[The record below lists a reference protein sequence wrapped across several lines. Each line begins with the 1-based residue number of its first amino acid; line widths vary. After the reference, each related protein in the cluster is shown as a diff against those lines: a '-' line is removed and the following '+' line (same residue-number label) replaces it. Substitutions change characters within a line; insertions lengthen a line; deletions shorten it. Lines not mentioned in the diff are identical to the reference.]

1 MASIL
6 LSVGPPGYRE
16 PKDRR
21 YAVLPCG
28 VGFPRQTKDV
38 FMARIGLNLVLAA
51 LFVFSATVDVHAQSR
66 EERRDRRELSRA
78 RIESIELFGKVY
90 ERLIRNYVDELD
102 PEELIEVAIEAML
115 SELDTHSQLLTEE
128 VYEDLMTST
137 QGEFGGLGIQIV
149 VRDGYPTVVSPIDGT
164 PAFRLG
170 IRGGDQIVEIEGES
184 TEGWKSSDA
193 VKVLRGPKGSQ
204 VNIGIKR
211 PGREKV
217 LPFNITR
224 DIIKVESVPYA
235 FMLDDGVGYIR
246 ISNFARTT
254 RDELED
260 HMEDLERQGMTSL
273 IIDLRTNPGG
283 LLSAAKDVSE
293 MFLEK
298 GDLIVYTKGRLA
310 QQNMSYYSTSNRG
323 RVWKDQPLAVLVNG
337 SSASAS
343 EILAGAV
350 QDHDVGVV
358 IGESTFGKGSVQT
371 VFELSPTKALKL
383 TTAKYYTPSGRSI
396 HRDRN
401 RDGSLIE
408 EEGIDLTEEDD
419 IEAEP
424 ETFRTDM
431 GREVTGGGGIT
442 PDVEV
447 EPALLSDFEVALER
461 DATYF
466 HFTNEWLVGHEH
478 GGSDDFEFTDAMF
491 ETFWEVSETREDL
504 PGYFEDM
511 ELEMSRALFEEHRD
525 EIAVGVLREMERRQ
539 AGNAAAY
546 RVNIERDEQVWKVV
560 ELLKENP
567 SRAELFEAVEE
578 MRKQK
583 IAEAAAA
590 AEEEEAVE
598 VN

>member
-1 MASIL
+1 
-6 LSVGPPGYRE
+6 
-16 PKDRR
+16 
-21 YAVLPCG
+21 
-28 VGFPRQTKDV
+28 
-38 FMARIGLNLVLAA
+38 MARIGLNLVLAV
-51 LFVFSATVDVHAQSR
+51 LFVFAAAGDGFAQSR
-66 EERRDRRELSRA
+66 EDARDRRDRARA
-78 RIESIELFGKVY
+78 RLESLELFGKVY

-102 PEELIEVAIEAML
+102 PEELIETAIEAML
-115 SELDTHSQLLTEE
+115 SDLDTHSTLLTEQT
-128 VYEDLMTST
+128 YEDLVTST

-217 LPFNITR
+217 MPFEITR
-224 DIIKVESVPYA
+224 DIIKIESVPYA
-235 FMLDDGVGYIR
+235 FMLDEDAGVGYVR

-260 HMEDLERQGMTSL
+260 KMEELEDQGMTSL

-283 LLSAAKDVSE
+283 LLQAAKDVSE

-343 EILAGAV
+343 EILAGAI

-358 IGESTFGKGSVQT
+358 IGENTFGKGSVQT

-401 RDGSLIE
+401 RDGSLID
-408 EEGIDLTEEDD
+408 EEGVDLTEETGSADP
-419 IEAEP
+419 EAEP
-424 ETFRTDM
+424 EVFTTDM
-431 GREVTGGGGIT
+431 GREVYGGGGIT
-442 PDVEV
+442 PDIEI

-466 HFTNEWLVGHEH
+466 HFTNEWLVGREH
-478 GGSDDFEFTDAMF
+478 TGPDSFEFTDAMF
-491 ETFWEVSETREDL
+491 ELFWDIAEGREDL
-504 PGYFEDM
+504 PQYFEYM
-511 ELEMSRALFEEHRD
+511 ELEMSRELFEEHRD
-525 EIAVGVLREMERRQ
+525 EIAVGVLREMERRVG
-539 AGNAAAY
+539 GNAAAY
-546 RVNIERDEQVWKVV
+546 QVNIERDDQVWRVV
-560 ELLKENP
+560 DLLRENP
-567 SRAELFEAVEE
+567 TREQLFEAAAE

-583 IAEAAAA
+583 IAEAEAEEEA
-590 AEEEEAVE
+590 AEEVE

>member
-1 MASIL
+1 
-6 LSVGPPGYRE
+6 
-16 PKDRR
+16 
-21 YAVLPCG
+21 
-28 VGFPRQTKDV
+28 
-38 FMARIGLNLVLAA
+38 MARIGLNLVLAVLLA
-51 LFVFSATVDVHAQSR
+51 VSFTSDAFAQSR
-66 EERRDRRELSRA
+66 KEARDRRELSRA
-78 RIESIELFGKVY
+78 RIESLELFGKVY

-102 PEELIEVAIEAML
+102 PEELIERAIEAML
-115 SELDTHSQLLTEE
+115 DDLDTHSQLLDEQ
-128 VYEDLMTST
+128 VYDDLMTST

-149 VRDGYPTVVSPIDGT
+149 VRDGYPTVVSPIDDT

-217 LPFNITR
+217 IPFNITR

-235 FMLDDGVGYIR
+235 FMLDEDSGVGYVR

-254 RDELED
+254 RDELEN
-260 HMEDLERQGMTSL
+260 HLADLEAQGMSSL

-293 MFLEK
+293 LFLEK

-337 SSASAS
+337 SSASAA
-343 EILAGAV
+343 EILSGAI

-358 IGESTFGKGSVQT
+358 IGENTFGKGSVQT
-371 VFELSPTKALKL
+371 VFELSQTKALKL

-396 HRDRN
+396 HRERN
-401 RDGSLIE
+401 RDGSVIE
-408 EEGIDLTEEDD
+408 EEGLDLTDGDVELQDD
-419 IEAEP
+419 EV
-424 ETFRTDM
+424 FRTDM
-431 GREVTGGGGIT
+431 GREVFGGGGIM
-442 PDVEV
+442 PDVEI
-447 EPALLSDFEVALER
+447 EPALLTDFEVALER

-466 HFTNEWLVGHEH
+466 HFTNDWLVDHQHTGP
-478 GGSDDFEFTDAMF
+478 DDFVFTDAMLDQ
-491 ETFWEVSETREDL
+491 FWAIAETREDL
-504 PGYFEDM
+504 PEYFEDM
-511 ELEMSRALFEEHRD
+511 ELEMSRALFDEHRD
-525 EIAVGVLREMERRQ
+525 EIAVGVLREMERREK
-539 AGNAAAY
+539 GNAAAY

-567 SRAELFEAVEE
+567 TRAELFAAAEE
-578 MRKQK
+578 MQKQK

-590 AEEEEAVE
+590 AEEEAEEVE

>member
-1 MASIL
+1 
-6 LSVGPPGYRE
+6 
-16 PKDRR
+16 
-21 YAVLPCG
+21 
-28 VGFPRQTKDV
+28 
-38 FMARIGLNLVLAA
+38 MARIGLNLVLAVLFA
-51 LFVFSATVDVHAQSR
+51 LAPVSDALAQSR
-66 EERRDRRELSRA
+66 EEARDRRDRARA
-78 RIESIELFGKVY
+78 RLESLELFGQVY

-102 PEELIEVAIEAML
+102 PEELIETAIEAML
-115 SELDTHSQLLTEE
+115 SDLDTHSTLLTEE
-128 VYEDLMTST
+128 VYDDLMTST

-211 PGREKV
+211 PGREKIM
-217 LPFNITR
+217 PFEITR
-224 DIIKVESVPYA
+224 DIIKIESVPYA
-235 FMLDDGVGYIR
+235 FMLDEDAGVGYVR
-246 ISNFARTT
+246 ISNFSRST

-260 HMEDLERQGMTSL
+260 KLDELEADGMTSL

-283 LLSAAKDVSE
+283 LLQAAKDVSE

-343 EILAGAV
+343 EILAGAI

-408 EEGIDLTEEDD
+408 EEGIDLTDADD
-419 IEAEP
+419 VEAEP
-424 ETFRTDM
+424 EVFTTDM
-431 GREVTGGGGIT
+431 GRKVYGGGGIT
-442 PDVEV
+442 PDVEI

-478 GGSDDFEFTDAMF
+478 TGAKNFDLTDPMF
-491 ETFWEVSETREDL
+491 ELFWEIAQEREDL
-504 PGYFEDM
+504 PGFFEDM
-511 ELEMSRALFEEHRD
+511 ELEMSRELFEEHRE
-525 EIAVGVLREMERRQ
+525 EIAVGVLREFERREG
-539 AGNAAAY
+539 GNAAAY
-546 RVNIERDEQVWKVV
+546 RVNIERDDQVWSVV
-560 ELLKENP
+560 DLLRENP
-567 SRAELFEAVEE
+567 TREQLFEAAAE

-583 IAEAAAA
+583 IAEAEAAA
-590 AEEEEAVE
+590 AEETEEVE